1 MNPAVIMKLIVL
13 GLAFLG
19 GMMVQGWRKN
29 GEIGALNTTV
39 ATLEGEK
46 TALGNSVRAKDKALE
61 VLVAE
66 NQRRIKE
73 ADAAQE
79 RIDFAEAVAEDAKKQ
94 LDAKGATYQKHL
106 DAARAKSPSCAAL
119 LSADINKVCNL

>member
-1 MNPAVIMKLIVL
+1 MNPLMIMKIIVL
-13 GLAFLG
+13 GLAFLAG
-19 GMMVQGWRKN
+19 AQVQAWRSNEK
-29 GEIGALNTTV
+29 IGALETTK
-39 ATLEGEK
+39 AALEGEK
-46 TALGNSVRAKDKALE
+46 TALENSVRSKEKALE

-73 ADAAQE
+73 AEAAQE
-79 RIDFAEAVAEDAKKQ
+79 RVDFAEAVAADAKKQ